1 MTKKRTFTATV
12 LAAAIV
18 TAAPV
23 AARVAVAAPTDP
35 QAAEAQKPK
44 QSFENWLAGFKSEA
58 LGAGFDAEMLE
69 KAFAGTQPIER
80 VLELDRRQPEFMLTL
95 WRYLD
100 IYVPDARIEKGKEML
115 KKHAALLDAVERK
128 YGVPPRFLVA
138 FWGVETDFGRNF
150 GSFRM
155 IDAVATLAYD
165 ARRADFFRS
174 QLMSA
179 MKLMKAGDVS
189 HDTKSSWAG
198 AMGNMQFIPST
209 FEAYGVDYDGD
220 GRRDIW
226 NNLGDAFGSAANYL
240 SRVGWKADYTWGREV
255 KLPKTFDWSQA
266 DLKVKKTIAD
276 WQKLGV
282 RRPDGGALPA
292 ADLEASILLPAGA
305 SGPAF
310 MVYDNFRVIMR
321 WNTSQLYAIA
331 VGHLADRMIGLP
343 GLSVKKPA
351 GEQML
356 KVEDISEIQRLL
368 TKVGFDTGGVDG
380 RAGPMT
386 RGAIR
391 DFQKSVKLPADG
403 HPTFGLLE
411 RLRTVAGG

>member
-1 MTKKRTFTATV
+1 MRALLLAATV
-12 LAAAIV
+12 CLAVAPATQVKATELAQDAARMPFGEWLQGFRAEALNKGIDAAALD
-18 TAAPV
+18 
-23 AARVAVAAPTDP
+23 RG
-35 QAAEAQKPK
+35 
-44 QSFENWLAGFKSEA
+44 LANVSTI
-58 LGAGFDAEMLE
+58 D
-69 KAFAGTQPIER
+69 R
-80 VLELDRRQPEFMLTL
+80 VLELDKRQPEFMLTL
-95 WRYLD
+95 WRYLEL
-100 IYVPDARIEKGKEML
+100 YVPDARIEKGK
-115 KKHAALLDAVERK
+115 ALLQTHAKLLKEIENK
-128 YGVPPRFLVA
+128 YGVPARFLVA

-179 MKLMKAGDVS
+179 MRLVAAGDV
-189 HDTKSSWAG
+189 TPETMSSWAG

-209 FEAYGVDYDGD
+209 FEAYAVDYDGD
-220 GRRDIW
+220 GRRDLW
-226 NNLGDAFGSAANYL
+226 NNLGDALASAANYL
-240 SRVGWKADYTWGREV
+240 SSVGWERDYTWGREV
-255 KLPKTFDWSQA
+255 KLPGTFDWSIA
-266 DLKVKKTIAD
+266 SLGTKKPIAE
-276 WQKLGV
+276 WAKLGV
-282 RRPDGGALPA
+282 RRADGSALPN

-310 MVYDNFRVIMR
+310 MVYKNFRVIMR

-343 GLSVKKPA
+343 KLSVSKPA

-368 TKVGFDTGGVDG
+368 SKAGFDTGGVDG

-386 RGAIR
+386 RTAIR
-391 DFQKSVKLPADG
+391 GFQKSIKLPADG

-411 RLRTVAGG
+411 RLRAATGG